1 MDGGQGNRRSP
12 DQVRLTLVLDIV
24 ALGNGMLKI
33 ALRRRI
39 GYKQCSDVVVKNV
52 QLSSG
57 AKIFE
62 RQVVE

>member
-1 MDGGQGNRRSP
+1 MGKGDRRSP
-12 DQVRLTLVLDIV
+12 DQVRLTLDLDIV
-24 ALGNGMLKI
+24 ALWNGMLKI

-39 GYKQCSDVVVKNV
+39 GDKQCSDVVVKKF
-52 QLSSG
+52 QLGSG